1 MNIGVLTSSGIMYL
15 IQTQKKI
22 KEEDLEEFVCKTVD
36 ESAGNLNWQ
45 VLDISEDS
53 VLDFRMMVV

>member
-15 IQTQKKI
+15 IQTREKI
-22 KEEDLEEFVCKTVD
+22 KDEDLEEFVCKTVE

-45 VLDISEDS
+45 VLELEAGGM
-53 VLDFRMMVV
+53 VKFRMVEV